1 MKAIVHHEEDRTK
14 AILTSLMFHAALLA
28 LIFLYRFAAP
38 ETIEEVPP
46 PIAID
51 LGGGGDNAA
60 AGEPDRGQGDNPAPQ
75 GQQMEDPT
83 SKEVADE
90 PAAKPAPAP
99 PSTPPAS
106 QTKPSAPNIPTTEDP
121 NVAAI
126 KKAQEETKRK
136 QQQEQE
142 RIRQQQEEQRRIA
155 EAEARARQEAAAKA
169 QKEKDERDAKKG
181 KFGSTFGNGSGG
193 GQGNTGKP
201 GNQGIPNGTGD
212 NPFGKSN
219 GTGGGT
225 GGGSGTGAGGS
236 VGGGIGDRR
245 VTQKVAAVD
254 NSQKQG
260 TVRVK
265 VCINSQGVVTSAEP
279 TQSGSTTSDGQ
290 LRAAATAAARKWK
303 FEASPGADTQCGWI
317 DFNFILK

>member
-1 MKAIVHHEEDRTK
+1 MKAIVHREEDRTK
-14 AILTSLMFHAALLA
+14 AIITSLIFHTALLA

-38 ETIEEVPP
+38 DTVEDVPP
-46 PIAID
+46 PISID

-60 AGEPDRGQGDNPAPQ
+60 AGEPDRGQGSNPAPQ
-75 GQQMEDPT
+75 GQQMEDPSST
-83 SKEVADE
+83 EAAE
-90 PAAKPAPAP
+90 QPAAKPTPAP
-99 PSTPPAS
+99 PSTPPPAQS
-106 QTKPSAPNIPTTEDP
+106 KPSAPNIPTTEDP

-136 QQQEQE
+136 QQAEQE

-155 EAEARARQEAAAKA
+155 AEAERARQEAAAQA
-169 QKEKDERDAKKG
+169 QKEKADREAKKG
-181 KFGSTFGNGSGG
+181 KFGSTFGNGTGG

-201 GNQGIPNGTGD
+201 GNQGIPGGTGD
-212 NPFGKSN
+212 NPFGKSA

-225 GGGSGTGAGGS
+225 GGGAGTGAGGS

-245 VTQKVAAVD
+245 VLQKVAAVD

-265 VCINSQGVVTSAEP
+265 VCINSQGVVTSAEA
-279 TQSGSTTSDGQ
+279 TQSGSTTADGQ

-303 FEASPGADTQCGWI
+303 FESSPGADTQCGWI

>member
-1 MKAIVHHEEDRTK
+1 MKAIVHREEDRTK
-14 AILTSLMFHAALLA
+14 AIITSLLFHAALLA

-38 ETIEEVPP
+38 DVIEEDIP

-51 LGGGGDNAA
+51 LGGGGDDAA

-83 SKEVADE
+83 SREVAEE
-90 PAAKPAPAP
+90 PAAKPEPAP
-99 PSTPPAS
+99 PSTPPPTKS
-106 QTKPSAPNIPTTEDP
+106 QPNAPNIPTTEDP
-121 NVAAI
+121 NVAAL
-126 KKAQEETKRK
+126 KKAQEETRRK

-155 EAEARARQEAAAKA
+155 EAAERAKQAAAAKA
-169 QKEKDERDAKKG
+169 QKEKEEREAKKG
-181 KFGSTFGNGSGG
+181 KFGSTFGNGSGS
-193 GQGNTGKP
+193 GQGNTNKP
-201 GNQGIPNGTGD
+201 GNQGTPTGTGS
-212 NPFGKSN
+212 NPFGQSP

-236 VGGGIGDRR
+236 VGGGLGDRR
-245 VTQKVAAVD
+245 VTQKVPAID

-265 VCINSQGVVTSAEP
+265 VCVNSSGSVTSAEA
-279 TQSGSTTSDGQ
+279 TQSGSTTADGQ
-290 LRAAATAAARKWK
+290 LRTAAVAAARKWK